1 MPSAM
6 ATIKM
11 AAAFR
16 QLYLNFA
23 LMGIQTLWVRFQKGH
38 KNDSTPLNKTNSS
51 NINLLSSPLSF
62 W

>member
-11 AAAFR
+11 AAAFH

-23 LMGIQTLWVRFQKGH
+23 LTEIQTLWVRFPKGH
-38 KNDSTPLNKTNSS
+38 ENVA
-51 NINLLSSPLSF
+51 LL
-62 W
+62 

>member
-11 AAAFR
+11 AAAFH

-23 LMGIQTLWVRFQKGH
+23 LMGIT
-38 KNDSTPLNKTNSS
+38 DSVAMFIYNAYK
-51 NINLLSSPLSF
+51 
-62 W
+62 